1 MRKNTLSKKFP
12 LTLPQLF
19 LAIVGVVALFIVI
32 GLNRYDE
39 NHEAVAAGE
48 ATFQAEVDAEITRQ
62 VELQAT
68 LTYVE
73 SATYVEHYFRNE
85 ENMVLE
91 GENRIVPNVIPVTP
105 TPASVQSEAG
115 TPGQVSPA
123 QPWQMWW
130 RLISDAPFPAR

>member
-12 LTLPQLF
+12 LTMPQLF
-19 LAIVGVVALFIVI
+19 LAIVGVIALFIVI

-48 ATFQAEVDAEITRQ
+48 ATFQAEVNVEITKQ

-73 SATYVEHYFRNE
+73 SPTYVEHYFRNE

-91 GENRIVPNVIPVTP
+91 GENRIVPNVIAVTP
-105 TPASVQSEAG
+105 TPTSAQSTTGTSVQA
-115 TPGQVSPA
+115 SPA

-130 RLISDAPFPAR
+130 RLVSDAPFPSR